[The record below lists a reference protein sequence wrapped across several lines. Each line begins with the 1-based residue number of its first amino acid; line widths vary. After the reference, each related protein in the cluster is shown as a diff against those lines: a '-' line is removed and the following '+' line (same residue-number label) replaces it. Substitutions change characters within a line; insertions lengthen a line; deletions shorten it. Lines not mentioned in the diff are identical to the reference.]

1 MTYISGILRSI
12 YFANSSEREKRREHH
27 GRNEE
32 RNMYGELVVLGKR
45 NNCNRYYDEDLL
57 DIEDEVTD

>member
-1 MTYISGILRSI
+1 
-12 YFANSSEREKRREHH
+12 
-27 GRNEE
+27 
-32 RNMYGELVVLGKR
+32 MYGELVVLGKR